1 MRSLRHIRR
10 HLVEVGKRS
19 DDVASLPVARPAASL
34 GGGYRMVCGFPSSF
48 ISPMM
53 SSTF

>member
-10 HLVEVGKRS
+10 HLVGVGKRS

-34 GGGYRMVCGFPSSF
+34 GGYRMVCGFPSFF
-48 ISPMM
+48 ISLMM
-53 SSTF
+53 SSTV